1 VTSRHPQ
8 TKLNTK
14 TDSILAISDINRY
27 IWLIY
32 YLLMKDY
39 SVIKTPRTVL
49 KNTALK
55 VRDLRRQKK
64 YSQSE
69 LADRSGVSL
78 GSLKRFEATGLI
90 SLESFLKL
98 IHLLDRL
105 EEFDAILQ
113 PCDDLTAVAK
123 LFTLNQKK

>member
-1 VTSRHPQ
+1 
-8 TKLNTK
+8 
-14 TDSILAISDINRY
+14 
-27 IWLIY
+27 
-32 YLLMKDY
+32 MKDY
-39 SVIKTPRTVL
+39 SVIKTPQTVL

-55 VRDLRRQKK
+55 VRELRRQSK
-64 YSQSE
+64 YSQAE

-105 EEFDAILQ
+105 EEFDTILQ
-113 PCDDLTAVAK
+113 RREDLAAIEK
-123 LFTLNQKK
+123 LFSKK

>member
-1 VTSRHPQ
+1 
-8 TKLNTK
+8 
-14 TDSILAISDINRY
+14 
-27 IWLIY
+27 
-32 YLLMKDY
+32 MKNY
-39 SVIKTPRTVL
+39 SVIKTPRSVL
-49 KNTALK
+49 KSTAIK
-55 VRDLRRQKK
+55 VRDLRRQRK

-98 IHLLDRL
+98 LHILDRL

-113 PCDDLTAVAK
+113 PGEDLTAVEK
-123 LFTLNQKK
+123 LFTLKQKK

>member
-1 VTSRHPQ
+1 
-8 TKLNTK
+8 
-14 TDSILAISDINRY
+14 
-27 IWLIY
+27 
-32 YLLMKDY
+32 MKDY
-39 SVIKTPRTVL
+39 SVIKTPRSVL

-55 VRDLRRQKK
+55 VRDLRRQSK

-98 IHLLDRL
+98 LHILDRL

-113 PCDDLTAVAK
+113 PGEDLTTVAK